1 MLEGVNVTTTATQV
15 LLEEGY
21 RSTEELLR
29 SWALMTAMSR
39 LEQYRAESELF
50 ERKYRG
56 TFTAVEHAVHTTKGQ
71 EDFEQEKD
79 LEDWEFAE
87 RALAWWQSRV
97 QDLRVAEGS

>member
-1 MLEGVNVTTTATQV
+1 MTTAATQV

-21 RSTEELLR
+21 RSTDELLR

-39 LEQYRAESELF
+39 LEQYRAEGELF

-56 TFTAVEHAVHTTKGQ
+56 TFTVVEHAVHTTKGQ
-71 EDFEQEKD
+71 EDYEQEHD

-87 RALAWWQSRV
+87 KAMAWWQSRV
-97 QDLRVAEGS
+97 EDLRVAEGSFVHC